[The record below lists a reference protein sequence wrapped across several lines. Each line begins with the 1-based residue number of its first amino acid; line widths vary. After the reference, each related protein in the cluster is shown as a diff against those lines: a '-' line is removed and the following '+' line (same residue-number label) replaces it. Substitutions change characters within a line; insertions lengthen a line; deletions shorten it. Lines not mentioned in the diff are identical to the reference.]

1 MQKLFK
7 VVIFT
12 LFVFSGACGRQEQK
26 LVPREIT
33 PEPEIVYFPVTDF
46 IMGQLSEL
54 DKAPVTPLRLDING
68 NHVDSTW
75 LKREDIRRLAQ
86 PFLHPLFDS
95 LSMAAFFDGKSFL
108 DQTLN
113 AYTFSYDARENK
125 PDSIK
130 LKHLDVY
137 IDPQKNS
144 VSRIYMLKEDRVDS
158 TPVTMQLTWKT
169 GKWFNVRSITQLPGK
184 EPIVKEEIVKWDFSE

>member
-1 MQKLFK
+1 MQKFSK
-7 VVIFT
+7 VVVFA
-12 LFVFSGACGRQEQK
+12 LFLFSGACNQQEQA
-26 LVPREIT
+26 LVPREV
-33 PEPEIVYFPVTDF
+33 EPETAVVYFPVTEY
-46 IMGQLSEL
+46 IMGQLNEL
-54 DKAPVTPLRLDING
+54 DQEPVTPLKINLNG
-68 NHVDSTW
+68 NHKDSTW

-95 LSMAAFFDGKSFL
+95 ASMAAFFEGKSFL

-113 AYTFSYDARENK
+113 AYTFSYDAKPNK

-144 VSRIYMLKEDRVDS
+144 VSRIYMLKEERIDS
-158 TPVTMQLTWKT
+158 LPVTIQLTWMP
-169 GKWFNVRSITQLPGK
+169 GKWFNVRSIRQLPGK
-184 EPIVKEEIVKWDFSE
+184 EPVVIEETVKWDFNK